1 VVETIRIALGC
12 MRLSTERDRDE
23 PAPSPVEGSRATA
36 VLHAAFDAGLSLFDT
51 ADAYC
56 LDDQDRGHN
65 ERLIARALATWN
77 GDRSTVRI
85 ATKGGVTRPQGR
97 WEPDGR
103 AKHLRAACEASL
115 NALGGRIHL
124 YQLHAPDPQ
133 VPLATS
139 VRALAG
145 LQRAGLVDAIGLC
158 NVTVGQIEES
168 RRIADIAAVQVE
180 LSVWHEHNVLGGV
193 VPYCIREGISLL
205 AYRPLGGV
213 GRRHRTAKE
222 PTLLEI
228 ATRHGATPAEV
239 ALAWLLDL
247 SDRIIPVPGA
257 TRVES
262 VASIARARQIVLTDE
277 DRAQLDRRFP
287 AGPALRCAPTSSRA
301 GPAATGEIVLIM
313 GLPGAGKSTIARDLT
328 AQGFHRLNRDEVG
341 GTLRDLLPVL
351 DRTIASGTTRIV
363 LDNTYVSRRSRAE
376 VLRAAAQRGLPVRC
390 VWLTSSV
397 DDAQVNAAS
406 RIVSSYGRLPDEAE
420 LKALARH
427 DPAAFPPAVQFR
439 YHRELE
445 PPDPSEGFSRIDTI
459 RFERGADPA
468 FVNRALI
475 VWCDG
480 VLIGSASGRRMPL
493 EPGDVE
499 VPEHCA
505 AVLHRYAHDGW
516 KILGLS
522 WQPEIADGT
531 QSPEGA
537 RAVFDRMRELLRLEI
552 DVEYCPHAAGPP
564 RCWCRK
570 PLPGLGVLLVHRHRL
585 DPARCIYIGSGAQD
599 PGFARKV
606 GFAYS
611 PAEEFF
617 AGIEKDPV

>member
-1 VVETIRIALGC
+1 
-12 MRLSTERDRDE
+12 MRLSTGRDRDE
-23 PAPSPVEGSRATA
+23 TRAIA
-36 VLHAAFDAGLSLFDT
+36 VLHAAFAAGVTLLDT

-56 LDDQDRGHN
+56 LEDDDRGHN
-65 ERLIARALATWN
+65 ERLIARALAAWT
-77 GDRSTVRI
+77 GDRPAIRI
-85 ATKGGVTRPQGR
+85 ATKGGVTRPGGR

-115 NALGGRIHL
+115 TALGGNRIHL
-124 YQLHAPDPQ
+124 YQLHAPDPR

-145 LQRAGLVDAIGLC
+145 LQRDGLVEAIGLC

-180 LSVWHEHNVLGGV
+180 LGVWHDHNLLGGV
-193 VPYCIREGISLL
+193 VPYCVREGIPVL

-213 GRRHRTAKE
+213 ARRQRTAKDV
-222 PTLLEI
+222 TLLEI
-228 ATRHGATPAEV
+228 GARHGATGAEI
-239 ALAWLLDL
+239 ALAWLIDL
-247 SDRIIPVPGA
+247 SDGIVPVPGA

-287 AGPALRCAPTSSRA
+287 AGAAMRGAPPASDLRPPSSDVT
-301 GPAATGEIVLIM
+301 PADGEIVLIM
-313 GLPGAGKSTIARDLT
+313 GLPGAGKSTIARDLV
-328 AQGFHRLNRDEVG
+328 ARGFHRLNRDEAG
-341 GTLRDLLPVL
+341 GRLRDLLPVL
-351 DRTIASGTTRIV
+351 DRTIAGTTRIV

-376 VLRAAAQRGLPVRC
+376 VLRAAADRGLPVRC
-390 VWLTSSV
+390 LWLTSSV
-397 DDAQVNAAS
+397 EDAQVNAAS
-406 RIVSSYGRLPDEAE
+406 RIVASYGRLPDDAE
-420 LKALARH
+420 LKALARR

-439 YHRELE
+439 YQRELE
-445 PPDPSEGFSRIDTI
+445 PPDLSEGFSRIETI
-459 RFERGADPA
+459 PFERRADPA
-468 FVNRALI
+468 FVNRALF

-480 VLIGSASGRRMPL
+480 VLLRSASGRRMPL
-493 EPGDVE
+493 TPDDVG
-499 VPEHCA
+499 VPDDRA
-505 AVLHRYAHDGW
+505 AVLRRYAEEGW
-516 KILGLS
+516 RILGLS

-537 RAVFDRMRELLRLEI
+537 RAVFDRMRAMLQVEI

-585 DPARCIYIGSGAQD
+585 DPARCIYVGSGPQD
-599 PGFARKV
+599 PGFARKL
-606 GFAYS
+606 GLAYS

-617 AGIEKDPV
+617 TA